1 MSENLKDTWMWER
14 ARDLIDQAEK
24 LQNQFAQRGGGG
36 KGSTGWSPPVDM
48 VETKTEVWVL
58 VALPGTSAKN
68 IQVGFDGVSVTIS
81 GERNLPEPFRK
92 AVIHRLEIPNGRFA
106 RRIPLP
112 VECSAVTRN
121 QFTNGCLLVGL
132 RKV

>member
-1 MSENLKDTWMWER
+1 MGDDLGSTWMWER
-14 ARDLIDQAEK
+14 ARNLIDQAEK
-24 LQNQFAQRGGGG
+24 LQKQFGQRGGGG
-36 KGSTGWSPPVDM
+36 DGASGWAPPVDM
-48 VETKTEVWVL
+48 VETKTEVFVL
-58 VALPGTSAKN
+58 VALPGAAPRDIK
-68 IQVGFDGVSVTIS
+68 VGFDGLTLTIS
-81 GERNLPEPFRK
+81 GVRHLPAPFRK
-92 AVIHRLEIPNGRFA
+92 AVIHRLEIPNGRFE